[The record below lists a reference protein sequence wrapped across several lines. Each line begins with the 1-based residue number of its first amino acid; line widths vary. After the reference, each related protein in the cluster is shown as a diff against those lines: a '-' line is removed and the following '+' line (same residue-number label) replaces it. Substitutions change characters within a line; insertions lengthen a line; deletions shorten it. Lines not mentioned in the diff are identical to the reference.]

1 MDGQICDP
9 VVGCCSPND
18 GNCGLAYA
26 EQQSANSSIA
36 SYVWTAL
43 LLLLLCSATLIAFVI
58 YYRRK
63 YQKERDPP
71 LPTVSFHPRSNG
83 TDKNNSVDNDYGTT
97 NLGKGGAG
105 TIVEP
110 KIEFENRLFEE
121 PEARDSG
128 ILDDELAVLA
138 QKEKALFKRQNNGRV
153 ENEYASLDDHDDDG
167 YADAVE
173 LFGANGRAMPGQSS
187 SSTAANNVRRSPPRR
202 PSTQPALGG
211 QTANTGFDNPN
222 SLLTATSRE
231 AQPSTAL
238 LSLNSPTSPDAGGG
252 EMDQRNHE
260 LNNYEEPLSEQ
271 QKKQKQLDERKGSG
285 GGNFYS

>member
-1 MDGQICDP
+1 M
-9 VVGCCSPND
+9 
-18 GNCGLAYA
+18 
-26 EQQSANSSIA
+26 
-36 SYVWTAL
+36 AL

-71 LPTVSFHPRSNG
+71 LPTVRSVPHSRIHHLPTFPSSFHPRSNG

-153 ENEYASLDDHDDDG
+153 ESK
-167 YADAVE
+167 
-173 LFGANGRAMPGQSS
+173 
-187 SSTAANNVRRSPPRR
+187 
-202 PSTQPALGG
+202 
-211 QTANTGFDNPN
+211 
-222 SLLTATSRE
+222 
-231 AQPSTAL
+231 L
-238 LSLNSPTSPDAGGG
+238 LSLWVV
-252 EMDQRNHE
+252 E
-260 LNNYEEPLSEQ
+260 
-271 QKKQKQLDERKGSG
+271 
-285 GGNFYS
+285 NFSLIFR